1 MGRAAL
7 VHEFTHG
14 SDGTAAHA
22 TQVGRAHL
30 DADHGL
36 RGEVDEQGGGHAAQ
50 GFGEGGRGTA
60 MQQTHGLVRPGVH
73 RHRGTKAT
81 VLVDMIGDA
90 QVSDQCSGTQLVR
103 LFGVGL
109 GEMHRNKG
117 NLPIFAFMDEQDGPK
132 RILLVEDEEALRGA
146 LKLNLELEGYAVTTS
161 VTGPDALE
169 RLRGAR
175 FDLVVMDVMLP
186 GLDGYSVV
194 ETVRLEG
201 NSVPVLFLTART
213 AAPDRIRGLR
223 VGDDH
228 LGKPFELEELLLR
241 IRNLLARSSQAV
253 APALITRYEFAG
265 NVIDFQ
271 AFSVR
276 TWEGH
281 EYALS
286 QREAML
292 LRLLVDRAGE
302 VVSREEIL
310 QKVWGYNV
318 FPTTRTVDNFIVSFR
333 KYFERDPREPVHF
346 RSVRG
351 VGYRFTP

>member
-1 MGRAAL
+1 M
-7 VHEFTHG
+7 
-14 SDGTAAHA
+14 
-22 TQVGRAHL
+22 
-30 DADHGL
+30 
-36 RGEVDEQGGGHAAQ
+36 EQH
-50 GFGEGGRGTA
+50 
-60 MQQTHGLVRPGVH
+60 
-73 RHRGTKAT
+73 
-81 VLVDMIGDA
+81 
-90 QVSDQCSGTQLVR
+90 DQ
-103 LFGVGL
+103 
-109 GEMHRNKG
+109 
-117 NLPIFAFMDEQDGPK
+117 PK
-132 RILLVEDEEALRGA
+132 RILLVEDEEALRA
-146 LKLNLELEGYAVTTS
+146 TLKLNLELEGYAVTTAI
-161 VTGPDALE
+161 TGPEGLE

-175 FDLVVMDVMLP
+175 FDLVIMDVMLP
-186 GLDGYSVV
+186 GLDGYSTV

-213 AAPDRIRGLR
+213 SAPDRIRGLR

-241 IRNLLARSSQAV
+241 IRNLLARSSQAP
-253 APALITRYEFAG
+253 APTLITRFEFDG